1 MKKQLLLFS
10 LLITFF
16 SPMCAADPAN
26 NESNQLYLSGLQI
39 RKDAHKRQLIEKL
52 KQKLLLIDQQ
62 IAYTERS
69 SESDENRELHLSGL
83 RFRKETLQKQLQ
95 ALQKQ

>member
-16 SPMCAADPAN
+16 SPMCAADPAKN
-26 NESNQLYLSGLQI
+26 SGLQL
-39 RKDAHKRQLIEKL
+39 RKDTHKRQLIEKL
-52 KQKLLLIDQQ
+52 KQALLLIDKQ

-69 SESDENRELHLSGL
+69 SASDENRELYLKGL

>member
-26 NESNQLYLSGLQI
+26 NESNQRGLQI
-39 RKDAHKRQLIEKL
+39 RKDAHKKQLIEKL
-52 KQKLLLIDQQ
+52 NRELLLIDQQ

>member
-39 RKDAHKRQLIEKL
+39 RKDYYVSKYDSVISGYN
-52 KQKLLLIDQQ
+52 DGF
-62 IAYTERS
+62 YYVRS
-69 SESDENRELHLSGL
+69 SENKYKINRRLMKDIKDELNYSS
-83 RFRKETLQKQLQ
+83 T
-95 ALQKQ
+95 

>member
-26 NESNQLYLSGLQI
+26 ESKQLYLSGLQI